1 MKVKA
6 KKRSAPPS
14 AVFTWGRPLHL
25 KYYMFDWD
33 DNILHMPTR
42 IHLEKKTARGWK
54 PYDVSTA
61 QFAHIRRTMKNCRP
75 LGDDWDRAF
84 SDFYDVGSRGL
95 DAFLDDTRKA
105 LRPVVSGK
113 ARGAPSFQKFRRA
126 LIEGRLFAIITA
138 RSHSAKAIRKGVEYF
153 VRRVLTAEEKA
164 EMLKNLR
171 GYIAYF
177 DGDPSGMSDRQV
189 LNQYLDLCRYR
200 GVTSPEFQELMGR
213 KLGGSESPEEAKQF
227 AIREFVQHALGL
239 VRGKTNTGT
248 ISIGFSDD
256 DRKNIESVQKF
267 IRRELGREYPGV
279 KFVVYDTSDPRRR
292 AGRKLVIE
300 RT

>member
-1 MKVKA
+1 MKRTTLT
-6 KKRSAPPS
+6 RSRSKP

-54 PYDVSTA
+54 PYPVSTA
-61 QFAHIRRTMKNCRP
+61 QFARIRRTMKNCRP
-75 LGDDWDRAF
+75 LNDDWDQAF
-84 SDFYDVGSRGL
+84 ADFYDVGSRGV
-95 DAFLDDTRKA
+95 DAFLDDTKKA
-105 LRPVVSGK
+105 LKPIVSGK
-113 ARGAPSFQKFRRA
+113 ANGAPSFQKFQNA

-138 RSHSAKAIRKGVEYF
+138 RSHSAVAIRKGVEYF
-153 VRRVLTAEEKA
+153 IRRVLTEGEKQ
-164 EMLKNLR
+164 EMLHNLR

-177 DGDPSGMSDRQV
+177 DGDPSGLSDAKV
-189 LNQYLDLCRYR
+189 LSQYLDLCRYR

-239 VRGKTNTGT
+239 VRGKNRPAK

-256 DRKNIESVQKF
+256 DRKNVESVIEFLQS
-267 IRRELGREYPGV
+267 ELGREHPGV
-279 KFVVYDTSDPRRR
+279 KFVVYDTSNARR
-292 AGRKLVIE
+292 ASGRKIVIE
-300 RT
+300 RA